1 MMVGRLFNARERE
14 RERERLRE
22 QERGLRAKDAVK
34 NGRPRK
40 YPSRR
45 RRRKKKRK
53 SKKGNESRTE
63 VRA

>member
-1 MMVGRLFNARERE
+1 MMVGRLFNA

-45 RRRKKKRK
+45 RRRKKKEIE
-53 SKKGNESRTE
+53 KGK
-63 VRA
+63 

>member
-1 MMVGRLFNARERE
+1 MMVGRLFNARE

-45 RRRKKKRK
+45 RKRKKKK
-53 SKKGNESRTE
+53 EIEKGK
-63 VRA
+63 

>member
-1 MMVGRLFNARERE
+1 MMVGRLFNARE

-45 RRRKKKRK
+45 KRRRKKK
-53 SKKGNESRTE
+53 KGNRKREMKVE
-63 VRA
+63 QK